1 MKSTSR
7 ALALTA
13 MVLMSP
19 AAEQVGGMLT
29 AQSAPPSMAM
39 PAMARTTEARRGAG
53 RTLARSS
60 AIGALTGSLMAMSYY
75 WMSEKGERASGCEPM
90 NCALPFLTFSGAVA
104 GLFIGRELDAQR
116 RAMAP
121 RVGTTSSF
129 SFSEASVLAAPNAMD
144 VRDSLIAVV
153 SDSGAQLVSALPAP
167 KALRRR
173 ANGLSALRHVVLMPA
188 RGSMVLGTGTA
199 LWETSVQAGP
209 ATRLAD
215 GAVDALASFGD
226 AVLSATG
233 RRVRLQTGTGTAAR
247 VDSAELAQAVS
258 AVAFDSVGGTWWVA
272 TDSQLVQFSGANG
285 TLAATKTAL
294 PLPGA
299 ARALAFNGEW
309 IAAALGGEGV
319 IVWRRASLTSDML
332 EVQRVTQEPRF
343 AFDLAF
349 LGDALY
355 VAGGADGL
363 IEVALTPT
371 ARVITSS
378 RQLSFVSLVRSS
390 HGVLWVG
397 DRNRSSV
404 VRVVP

>member
-7 ALALTA
+7 ALAVTA

-19 AAEQVGGMLT
+19 AAEQVGGTLI

-39 PAMARTTEARRGAG
+39 PAMARTTEARRGGG

-121 RVGTTSSF
+121 RVGTTSTF
-129 SFSEASVLAAPNAMD
+129 SFSEAAVLAAPNAMD

-153 SDSGAQLVSALPAP
+153 SDSGAQLLSAVPNP

-173 ANGLSALRHVVLMPA
+173 ANGLSALRQVVLMPA

-233 RRVRLQTGTGTAAR
+233 RRVRLQTGTGGSAR
-247 VDSAELAQAVS
+247 VDSAELAHAVT

-272 TDSQLVQFSGANG
+272 TDSQLVQFTGTNG

-319 IVWRRASLTSDML
+319 MVWRRASLTSDLL

-363 IEVALTPT
+363 VEVALTPT

-390 HGVLWVG
+390 RGVLWVG